1 MKKYGFVILLLCLVG
16 FSFVPVCGQIG
27 MPSHSIV
34 NPDSVSHNFYE
45 REIVKG
51 NTITYKV
58 DYSLGLLYQISNIN
72 NTRVGELMSLKDG
85 STPTE
90 PVDRGGDLEITSLN
104 PVYQAFLETF
114 TPEEIRVLAQND
126 EVLFVG
132 YALDETG
139 SVLEIDFTI
148 EVLEVRFTMLRDRPH
163 LYNIPPQYLEKLET
177 KLKSTVSYVIPPHMA
192 YLREYKFITV
202 SQDCSFKSFLDRL

>member
-1 MKKYGFVILLLCLVG
+1 MTCKMKSRFVALSLCLMG
-16 FSFVPVCGQIG
+16 FSFVPVYGQIG
-27 MPSHSIV
+27 IPSHSIV

-58 DYSLGLLYQISNIN
+58 DYSLGSLYQISNIN
-72 NTRVGELMSLKDG
+72 NTRVGQLMSLKDG

-114 TPEEIRVLAQND
+114 TPEEIRVLAQNN
-126 EVLFVG
+126 EVLRIG
-132 YALDETG
+132 YALNETG
-139 SVLEIDFTI
+139 SVLEVGFTI
-148 EVLEVRFTMLRDRPH
+148 ESDRPH
-163 LYNIPPQYLEKLET
+163 LYNIPPQYLEKLEA

-202 SQDCSFKSFLDRL
+202 SQVCPFKGLLDKL

>member
-1 MKKYGFVILLLCLVG
+1 MTCKMKSRFVALSLCLMG
-16 FSFVPVCGQIG
+16 FSFVPVYGQIG
-27 MPSHSIV
+27 IPSHSIV

-58 DYSLGLLYQISNIN
+58 DYSLGSLYQISNIN
-72 NTRVGELMSLKDG
+72 NTRVGQLMSLKDG

-90 PVDRGGDLEITSLN
+90 PVDRGGGLDVVSLK

-114 TPEEIRVLAQND
+114 TPEEIRVLAQNN
-126 EVLFVG
+126 EVLRIG
-132 YALDETG
+132 YALNETG
-139 SVLEIDFTI
+139 SVLEVGFTI
-148 EVLEVRFTMLRDRPH
+148 ESDRPH

-177 KLKSTVSYVIPPHMA
+177 KLKSTVSYIIPPHMA

-202 SQDCSFKSFLDRL
+202 SQVCPFKGLLDKL

>member
-1 MKKYGFVILLLCLVG
+1 MKLFLAFFLLCLMG
-16 FSFVPVCGQIG
+16 FSAVPVLGQVG

-45 REIVKG
+45 RETVKG

-58 DYSLGLLYQISNIN
+58 DYSLGSLYQISNIN
-72 NTRVGELMSLKDG
+72 NTRVGQLMSLKDG

-104 PVYQAFLETF
+104 PVYQAFQETF
-114 TPEEIRVLAQND
+114 TPEEIRVLAQNN
-126 EVLFVG
+126 EVLRIG
-132 YALDETG
+132 YALNETG
-139 SVLEIDFTI
+139 A
-148 EVLEVRFTMLRDRPH
+148 VLEVRFTMLRDRPH

-202 SQDCSFKSFLDRL
+202 SQVCPFKGLLDKL

>member
-1 MKKYGFVILLLCLVG
+1 MKLFLAFFLFCLVG

-58 DYSLGLLYQISNIN
+58 DYSLGSLYQISNIN

-104 PVYQAFLETF
+104 PVYRAFLETF
-114 TPEEIRVLAQND
+114 TPEEIRVLAQNND
-126 EVLFVG
+126 VIRIR
-132 YALDETG
+132 YALNENG
-139 SVLEIDFTI
+139 VVLEVGFTI
-148 EVLEVRFTMLRDRPH
+148 ESDRPH

-202 SQDCSFKSFLDRL
+202 SQVFPFKSLLDKL

>member
-16 FSFVPVCGQIG
+16 FSFVPVYGQIG
-27 MPSHSIV
+27 IPSHSIV

-45 REIVKG
+45 RETVKG

-58 DYSLGLLYQISNIN
+58 DYSLGSLYQISNIN

-114 TPEEIRVLAQND
+114 TPEEIRVLAQNE
-126 EVLFVG
+126 EVLRIG
-132 YALDETG
+132 YALNETG
-139 SVLEIDFTI
+139 A
-148 EVLEVRFTMLRDRPH
+148 VLEVRFTMLRDRPH
-163 LYNIPPQYLEKLET
+163 LYNIPPQYLEQLET
-177 KLKSTVSYVIPPHMA
+177 KLKSTVSYVIPPDMA

-202 SQDCSFKSFLDRL
+202 SQVCPFKGLLDKL

>member
-1 MKKYGFVILLLCLVG
+1 MKLFLAFLLLCLVG
-16 FSFVPVCGQIG
+16 FSFVPVYGQIG
-27 MPSHSIV
+27 IPSHSIV

-45 REIVKG
+45 RETVKG

-58 DYSLGLLYQISNIN
+58 DYSLGSLYQISNIN

-114 TPEEIRVLAQND
+114 TPEEIRVLAQNE
-126 EVLFVG
+126 EVLRIG
-132 YALDETG
+132 YALNETG
-139 SVLEIDFTI
+139 A
-148 EVLEVRFTMLRDRPH
+148 VLEVRFTMLRDRPH
-163 LYNIPPQYLEKLET
+163 LYNIPPQYLEQLET
-177 KLKSTVSYVIPPHMA
+177 KLKSTVSYVIPPDMA

-202 SQDCSFKSFLDRL
+202 SQVCPFKGLLDKL

>member
-1 MKKYGFVILLLCLVG
+1 MKQYGFVILLLCLVG
-16 FSFVPVCGQIG
+16 FSFVPVYGQIG
-27 MPSHSIV
+27 IPSHSIV

-45 REIVKG
+45 RETVKG
-51 NTITYKV
+51 NTITYKI
-58 DYSLGLLYQISNIN
+58 DHSYPMLYRIGNAS
-72 NTRVGELMSLKDG
+72 NTRLGELMSLKDG

-126 EVLFVG
+126 EVLRIG
-132 YALDETG
+132 YALNETG
-139 SVLEIDFTI
+139 A
-148 EVLEVRFTMLRDRPH
+148 VLEVRFTMLRDRPH

-177 KLKSTVSYVIPPHMA
+177 KLKSTVSYVIPPDMA

-202 SQDCSFKSFLDRL
+202 SQVCPFKGLLDKL

>member
-1 MKKYGFVILLLCLVG
+1 MKLFLAFLLLCLVG
-16 FSFVPVCGQIG
+16 FSFVPVYGQIG
-27 MPSHSIV
+27 IPSHSIV

-45 REIVKG
+45 RETVKG

-58 DYSLGLLYQISNIN
+58 DYSLGSLYQISNIN
-72 NTRVGELMSLKDG
+72 NTRVGQLMSLKDG

-114 TPEEIRVLAQND
+114 TPEEIRVLAQNN
-126 EVLFVG
+126 EVLRIG
-132 YALDETG
+132 YALNETG
-139 SVLEIDFTI
+139 SVLEVGFTI
-148 EVLEVRFTMLRDRPH
+148 ESDRPH

-177 KLKSTVSYVIPPHMA
+177 KLKSTVSYIIPPHMA

-202 SQDCSFKSFLDRL
+202 SQVCPFKGLLDKL

>member
-1 MKKYGFVILLLCLVG
+1 MKLFLAFFLLCLMG
-16 FSFVPVCGQIG
+16 FSAVPVLGQVG

-58 DYSLGLLYQISNIN
+58 DYSLGSLYQISNIN

-90 PVDRGGDLEITSLN
+90 PLNSSLEIVSLE
-104 PVYQAFLETF
+104 PVYRAFLETF
-114 TPEEIRVLAQND
+114 TPEEIRVLAQNE
-126 EVLFVG
+126 EVLRIG
-132 YALDETG
+132 YALNETG
-139 SVLEIDFTI
+139 A
-148 EVLEVRFTMLRDRPH
+148 VLEVRFTMLRDRPH

>member
-16 FSFVPVCGQIG
+16 FSFVPVFGQIG

-72 NTRVGELMSLKDG
+72 NTRVGQLMSLKDG

-114 TPEEIRVLAQND
+114 TPEEIRVLAQNN
-126 EVLFVG
+126 EVLRIG
-132 YALDETG
+132 YALNETG
-139 SVLEIDFTI
+139 A
-148 EVLEVRFTMLRDRPH
+148 VLEVRFTMLRDRPH
-163 LYNIPPQYLEKLET
+163 LYNIPPQYLEKLEIQ
-177 KLKSTVSYVIPPHMA
+177 LKSTVSFIIPSHMQ

-202 SQDCSFKSFLDRL
+202 SQDISFSWLESKL

>member
-1 MKKYGFVILLLCLVG
+1 MKQYGFVILLFCLVG
-16 FSFVPVCGQIG
+16 FSFVPVFGQIG

-45 REIVKG
+45 RETVTG

-58 DYSLGLLYQISNIN
+58 DYSLGSLYQISNIN
-72 NTRVGELMSLKDG
+72 NTRVGQLMSLKDG

-114 TPEEIRVLAQND
+114 TPEEIRVLAQNN

-148 EVLEVRFTMLRDRPH
+148 ESDRPH
-163 LYNIPPQYLEKLET
+163 LYNIPPQYLEQLET
-177 KLKSTVSYVIPPHMA
+177 KLKSTVSYVIPPDMA

-202 SQDCSFKSFLDRL
+202 SQVCPFKGLLDKL

>member
-1 MKKYGFVILLLCLVG
+1 MKQYGFVILLFCLVG

-58 DYSLGLLYQISNIN
+58 DYSLGSLYQISNIN
-72 NTRVGELMSLKDG
+72 NTRVGQLMSLKDG

-114 TPEEIRVLAQND
+114 TPEEIRVLAQNN
-126 EVLFVG
+126 EVLRIG
-132 YALDETG
+132 YALNETG
-139 SVLEIDFTI
+139 SVLEVGFTI
-148 EVLEVRFTMLRDRPH
+148 ESDRPH
-163 LYNIPPQYLEKLET
+163 LYNIPPQYLEKLEA

-202 SQDCSFKSFLDRL
+202 SQVCPFKGLLDKL

>member
-45 REIVKG
+45 RETVKG

-58 DYSLGLLYQISNIN
+58 DYSYPMLYCIGNAC
-72 NTRVGELMSLKDG
+72 NTRLGELMSLKDG

-90 PVDRGGDLEITSLN
+90 PVDRGGNLDVVSLE
-104 PVYQAFLETF
+104 PVYRAFLETF
-114 TPEEIRVLAQND
+114 TPEEIRVLAQNN

-148 EVLEVRFTMLRDRPH
+148 ESDRPH
-163 LYNIPPQYLEKLET
+163 LYNIPPQYLEQLET
-177 KLKSTVSYVIPPHMA
+177 KLKSTVSFIIPSHMQ

-202 SQDCSFKSFLDRL
+202 SQVISFSWLESKL

>member
-1 MKKYGFVILLLCLVG
+1 MKLFLAFPLFCLVG
-16 FSFVPVCGQIG
+16 FSFVPVFGQIG

-45 REIVKG
+45 REIVTG

-58 DYSLGLLYQISNIN
+58 DYSLGSLYQISNIN
-72 NTRVGELMSLKDG
+72 NTRVGQLMSLKDG

-126 EVLFVG
+126 EVLRIG
-132 YALDETG
+132 YALNETG
-139 SVLEIDFTI
+139 A
-148 EVLEVRFTMLRDRPH
+148 VLEVRFTMLRDRPH
-163 LYNIPPQYLEKLET
+163 LYNIPPQYLEKL
-177 KLKSTVSYVIPPHMA
+177 
-192 YLREYKFITV
+192 RN
-202 SQDCSFKSFLDRL
+202 

>member
-16 FSFVPVCGQIG
+16 FFFVPVFGQIG

-58 DYSLGLLYQISNIN
+58 DYSLGSLYQISNSN
-72 NTRVGELMSLKDG
+72 NTRVGQLMSLKNG

-90 PVDRGGDLEITSLN
+90 PLNSSLEIVSLE
-104 PVYQAFLETF
+104 PVYRAFLETF
-114 TPEEIRVLAQND
+114 TPEEIRALARNNAS
-126 EVLFVG
+126 LNVG
-132 YALDETG
+132 YAINENGT
-139 SVLEIDFTI
+139 
-148 EVLEVRFTMLRDRPH
+148 VLEVRFTMLRDRPH
-163 LYNIPPQYLEKLET
+163 LYNIPPQYLEKLEIQ
-177 KLKSTVSYVIPPHMA
+177 LKSTVSFIIPSHMQ

-202 SQDCSFKSFLDRL
+202 SQDISFSWLESKL

>member
-16 FSFVPVCGQIG
+16 FSFVPVFGQIG
-27 MPSHSIV
+27 MSSHSIV

-45 REIVKG
+45 RETVKG

-58 DYSLGLLYQISNIN
+58 DYSLGSLYQISNIN

-114 TPEEIRVLAQND
+114 TPEEIRVLAQNE
-126 EVLFVG
+126 EVLRIG
-132 YALDETG
+132 YALNETG
-139 SVLEIDFTI
+139 A
-148 EVLEVRFTMLRDRPH
+148 VLEVRFTMLRDRPH

-177 KLKSTVSYVIPPHMA
+177 KLKSTVSYVIPPDMA

-202 SQDCSFKSFLDRL
+202 SQVCPFKGLLDKL

>member
-1 MKKYGFVILLLCLVG
+1 MKQYGFVILLLCLVG
-16 FSFVPVCGQIG
+16 FSFVPVYGQIG
-27 MPSHSIV
+27 IPSHSIV

-45 REIVKG
+45 RETVTG

-58 DYSLGLLYQISNIN
+58 DYSLGSLYQISNSN
-72 NTRVGELMSLKDG
+72 NTRVGQLMSLKDG

-126 EVLFVG
+126 EVLRIG
-132 YALDETG
+132 YALNETG
-139 SVLEIDFTI
+139 A
-148 EVLEVRFTMLRDRPH
+148 VLEVRFTMLRDRPH

-177 KLKSTVSYVIPPHMA
+177 KLKSTVSFIIPSHMQ

-202 SQDCSFKSFLDRL
+202 SQVISFSWLESKL

>member
-1 MKKYGFVILLLCLVG
+1 MKLFLAFFLFCLVG

-34 NPDSVSHNFYE
+34 NPDSASHNFYE
-45 REIVKG
+45 RETVTG

-58 DYSLGLLYQISNIN
+58 DYSLGSLYQISNSN
-72 NTRVGELMSLKDG
+72 NTRVGQLMSLKDG
-85 STPTE
+85 STPSEPLNSSLEIVSLE
-90 PVDRGGDLEITSLN
+90 PVYR
-104 PVYQAFLETF
+104 AFLETF

-148 EVLEVRFTMLRDRPH
+148 ESDRPH
-163 LYNIPPQYLEKLET
+163 LYNIPPQYLEQLET
-177 KLKSTVSYVIPPHMA
+177 KLKSTVSYIIPPHMA

-202 SQDCSFKSFLDRL
+202 SQVFPFKSLLDKL

>member
-58 DYSLGLLYQISNIN
+58 DYSLGSLYQISNIN

-90 PVDRGGDLEITSLN
+90 PLNSSLEIVSLE
-104 PVYQAFLETF
+104 PVYRAFLETF
-114 TPEEIRVLAQND
+114 TPEEIRVLAQNN
-126 EVLFVG
+126 EVLLVG
-132 YALDETG
+132 YALSESG
-139 SVLEIDFTI
+139 SVLEVDFSMY
-148 EVLEVRFTMLRDRPH
+148 RNRPH
-163 LYNIPPQYLEKLET
+163 LYNIPPQYLEKLEA
-177 KLKSTVSYVIPPHMA
+177 KLKSTVHYVIP
-192 YLREYKFITV
+192 EYKRQQLCKYNVITV
-202 SQDCSFKSFLDRL
+202 SQVFPFKSLLDKL

>member
-1 MKKYGFVILLLCLVG
+1 MKQYGFVILLFCLVG

-58 DYSLGLLYQISNIN
+58 DYSLGSLYQISNIN

-114 TPEEIRVLAQND
+114 TPEEIRVLAQNE
-126 EVLFVG
+126 EVLRIG
-132 YALDETG
+132 YALNETG
-139 SVLEIDFTI
+139 A
-148 EVLEVRFTMLRDRPH
+148 VLEVRFTMLRDRPH

-202 SQDCSFKSFLDRL
+202 SQVFPFKSLLDKL

>member
-1 MKKYGFVILLLCLVG
+1 MKQYGFVILLFCLVG

-45 REIVKG
+45 RETVKG

-58 DYSLGLLYQISNIN
+58 DYSLGSLYQISNIN
-72 NTRVGELMSLKDG
+72 NTRVGQLMSLKDG

-104 PVYQAFLETF
+104 PVYQAFQETF
-114 TPEEIRVLAQND
+114 TPEEIRVLAQNN
-126 EVLFVG
+126 EVLRIG
-132 YALDETG
+132 YALNETG
-139 SVLEIDFTI
+139 A
-148 EVLEVRFTMLRDRPH
+148 VLEVRFTMLRDRPH

-177 KLKSTVSYVIPPHMA
+177 KLKSTVSYFIPPHMA

-202 SQDCSFKSFLDRL
+202 SQVCPFKGLLDKL

>member
-1 MKKYGFVILLLCLVG
+1 MKQYGFVILLFCLVG
-16 FSFVPVCGQIG
+16 FSFVPVYGQIG
-27 MPSHSIV
+27 IPSHSIV

-45 REIVKG
+45 RETVKG

-58 DYSLGLLYQISNIN
+58 DYSLGSLYQISNIN

-85 STPTE
+85 SIPTK
-90 PVDRGGDLEITSLN
+90 PLGIGDELDIASWV
-104 PVYQAFLETF
+104 PVYCAFLETF

-148 EVLEVRFTMLRDRPH
+148 ESDRPH
-163 LYNIPPQYLEKLET
+163 LYNIPPQYLEQLET
-177 KLKSTVSYVIPPHMA
+177 KLKSTVSYIIPPHMA

-202 SQDCSFKSFLDRL
+202 SQVFPFKSLLDKL

>member
-1 MKKYGFVILLLCLVG
+1 MKQYGFVILLLCLVG

-58 DYSLGLLYQISNIN
+58 DYSLGSLYQISNIN
-72 NTRVGELMSLKDG
+72 NTRVGQLMSLKDG

-126 EVLFVG
+126 EVLRIG
-132 YALDETG
+132 YALNETG
-139 SVLEIDFTI
+139 A
-148 EVLEVRFTMLRDRPH
+148 VLEVRFTMLRDRPH

-177 KLKSTVSYVIPPHMA
+177 KLKSTVSYVIPPDMA

-202 SQDCSFKSFLDRL
+202 SQVCPFKGLLDKL

>member
-1 MKKYGFVILLLCLVG
+1 MQSWFVILLFCLIGV
-16 FSFVPVCGQIG
+16 SAVPVFGQIG

-45 REIVKG
+45 RETVKG

-58 DYSLGLLYQISNIN
+58 DYSLGSLYQISNSN
-72 NTRVGELMSLKDG
+72 NTRVGQLMSLKDG

-90 PVDRGGDLEITSLN
+90 PLNGSLEIVSLE
-104 PVYQAFLETF
+104 PVYRAFLETF
-114 TPEEIRVLAQND
+114 TPEEIRVLAQNND
-126 EVLFVG
+126 VIRIR
-132 YALDETG
+132 YALNENG
-139 SVLEIDFTI
+139 VVLEVGFTI
-148 EVLEVRFTMLRDRPH
+148 ESDRPH
-163 LYNIPPQYLEKLET
+163 LYNIPPQYLEKLEP

-202 SQDCSFKSFLDRL
+202 SQVFPFKSLLDRL

>member
-1 MKKYGFVILLLCLVG
+1 MKLFLAFLLLCLVG
-16 FSFVPVCGQIG
+16 FSFVPVYGQIG
-27 MPSHSIV
+27 IPSHSIV

-58 DYSLGLLYQISNIN
+58 DYSLGSLYQISNSN
-72 NTRVGELMSLKDG
+72 NTRVGQLMSLKDG

-90 PVDRGGDLEITSLN
+90 PLNSSLEIVSLE
-104 PVYQAFLETF
+104 PVYRAFLETF
-114 TPEEIRVLAQND
+114 TPEEIRVLAQNN
-126 EVLFVG
+126 EVLRIG
-132 YALDETG
+132 YALNETG
-139 SVLEIDFTI
+139 A
-148 EVLEVRFTMLRDRPH
+148 VLEVRFTMLRDRPH

-177 KLKSTVSYVIPPHMA
+177 KLKSTVSYFIPPHMA

-202 SQDCSFKSFLDRL
+202 SQDCSFKSFLDKL

>member
-1 MKKYGFVILLLCLVG
+1 MKLFLAFPLFCLVG
-16 FSFVPVCGQIG
+16 FSFVPVFGQIG

-45 REIVKG
+45 RETVKG

-58 DYSLGLLYQISNIN
+58 DYSYPMLYCIGNAC
-72 NTRVGELMSLKDG
+72 NTRLGELMSLKDG

-114 TPEEIRVLAQND
+114 TPEEIRVLAQNN
-126 EVLFVG
+126 EVLLVG
-132 YALDETG
+132 YALSESG
-139 SVLEIDFTI
+139 SVLEVDFSMY
-148 EVLEVRFTMLRDRPH
+148 RNRPH

-177 KLKSTVSYVIPPHMA
+177 KLKSTVSYVIPPDMA

-202 SQDCSFKSFLDRL
+202 SQVCPFKGLLDKL

>member
-16 FSFVPVCGQIG
+16 FSFVPVYGQIG
-27 MPSHSIV
+27 IPSHSIV

-58 DYSLGLLYQISNIN
+58 DYSLGSLYQISNSN
-72 NTRVGELMSLKDG
+72 NTRVGQLMSLKDG

-90 PVDRGGDLEITSLN
+90 PLNSSLEIVSLE
-104 PVYQAFLETF
+104 PIYRAFLETF
-114 TPEEIRVLAQND
+114 TPEEIRVLAQNN
-126 EVLFVG
+126 EVLRIG
-132 YALDETG
+132 YALNETG
-139 SVLEIDFTI
+139 SVLEVGFTI
-148 EVLEVRFTMLRDRPH
+148 ESDRPH
-163 LYNIPPQYLEKLET
+163 LYNIPPQYLEKLEA

-202 SQDCSFKSFLDRL
+202 SQVCPFKGLLDKL

>member
-1 MKKYGFVILLLCLVG
+1 MKQYGFVILLLCLVG
-16 FSFVPVCGQIG
+16 FSFVPVYGQIG
-27 MPSHSIV
+27 IPSHSIV

-45 REIVKG
+45 RETVKG

-72 NTRVGELMSLKDG
+72 NTRVGQLMSLKDG

-114 TPEEIRVLAQND
+114 TPEEIRVLAQNN
-126 EVLFVG
+126 EVLLVG
-132 YALDETG
+132 YALSESG
-139 SVLEIDFTI
+139 SVLEVDFSMY
-148 EVLEVRFTMLRDRPH
+148 RNRPH
-163 LYNIPPQYLEKLET
+163 LYNIPPQYLEKLEA
-177 KLKSTVSYVIPPHMA
+177 KLKSTVHYVIP
-192 YLREYKFITV
+192 EYKRQQLCKYNVITV
-202 SQDCSFKSFLDRL
+202 SQVFPFKSLLDKL

>member
-1 MKKYGFVILLLCLVG
+1 MKQYGFVILLFCLVG

-58 DYSLGLLYQISNIN
+58 DYSLGSLYQISNIN

-114 TPEEIRVLAQND
+114 TPEEIRVLAQNE
-126 EVLFVG
+126 EVLRIG
-132 YALDETG
+132 YALNETG
-139 SVLEIDFTI
+139 A
-148 EVLEVRFTMLRDRPH
+148 VLEVRFTMLRDRPH

-202 SQDCSFKSFLDRL
+202 SQVCPFKGLLDKL

>member
-1 MKKYGFVILLLCLVG
+1 MKQYGFVILLLCLVG

-58 DYSLGLLYQISNIN
+58 DYSLGSLYQISNIN
-72 NTRVGELMSLKDG
+72 NTRVGQLMSLKDG

-126 EVLFVG
+126 EVLRIG
-132 YALDETG
+132 YALNETG
-139 SVLEIDFTI
+139 A
-148 EVLEVRFTMLRDRPH
+148 VLEVRFTMLRDRPH

-202 SQDCSFKSFLDRL
+202 SQVCPFKGLLDKL

>member
-1 MKKYGFVILLLCLVG
+1 MKQYGFVILLLCLVG

-58 DYSLGLLYQISNIN
+58 DYSLGSLYQISNIN
-72 NTRVGELMSLKDG
+72 NTRVGQLMSLKDG

-104 PVYQAFLETF
+104 PVYQAFLKTF
-114 TPEEIRVLAQND
+114 TPEEIRVLAQNN

-148 EVLEVRFTMLRDRPH
+148 ESDRPH
-163 LYNIPPQYLEKLET
+163 LYNIPPQYLEQLET
-177 KLKSTVSYVIPPHMA
+177 KLKSTVSYVIPPDMA

-202 SQDCSFKSFLDRL
+202 SQVCPFKGLLDKL

>member
-1 MKKYGFVILLLCLVG
+1 MKLFLAFLLLCLVG
-16 FSFVPVCGQIG
+16 FSFVPVYGQIG
-27 MPSHSIV
+27 IPSHSIV

-45 REIVKG
+45 RETVKG

-58 DYSLGLLYQISNIN
+58 DYSLGSLYQISNSN
-72 NTRVGELMSLKDG
+72 NTRVGQLMSLKDG

-90 PVDRGGDLEITSLN
+90 PLNSSLEIVSLE
-104 PVYQAFLETF
+104 PIYRAFLETF
-114 TPEEIRVLAQND
+114 TPEEIRVLAQNE
-126 EVLFVG
+126 EVLRIG
-132 YALDETG
+132 YALNETG
-139 SVLEIDFTI
+139 A
-148 EVLEVRFTMLRDRPH
+148 VLEVRFTMLRDRPH